1 MPVDPGPSRWEL
13 PDPGAAAP
21 GTDAVA
27 IGGELDVPTAL
38 AGYRTGLFA
47 MANRRRLVWFS
58 PDPRGVLP
66 IGGLRVSRS
75 LRRSSGRFEVSID
88 QDFPAVLQGC
98 ADPARSGRWI
108 DAAYLRTYLRLFDLG
123 WTHSIEVW
131 REGRLAGGLL
141 GVEVG
146 GLFCG
151 ESMFHRATDASK
163 AAMWATCL
171 TLGGASARQRLFD
184 VQWLTPHLASMGA
197 VEISRAAYL
206 SRLRAALPLPPAV
219 RPMPRQ
225 SLLDLAALSQA

>member
-1 MPVDPGPSRWEL
+1 M
-13 PDPGAAAP
+13 
-21 GTDAVA
+21 
-27 IGGELDVPTAL
+27 
-38 AGYRTGLFA
+38 
-47 MANRRRLVWFS
+47 
-58 PDPRGVLP
+58 
-66 IGGLRVSRS
+66 
-75 LRRSSGRFEVSID
+75 
-88 QDFPAVLQGC
+88 
-98 ADPARSGRWI
+98 
-108 DAAYLRTYLRLFDLG
+108 
-123 WTHSIEVW
+123 
-131 REGRLAGGLL
+131 
-141 GVEVG
+141 EVG

-219 RPMPRQ
+219 RPMPCN